1 MRKETIM
8 NCLKILF
15 TVDLSE
21 LSMKI
26 APHVAKISNGLKA
39 ETHVLFVASNL
50 KENHSRVEP
59 GSGYLNANAGALKEA
74 QRYLRRCIESGFVKS
89 RCKAAVSYGDP
100 AEEILK
106 YALKENID
114 IIVVGSE
121 RPVAGHP
128 PHGKMV
134 QRVIRES
141 TADVWTFTA
150 DGGPIRELRCV
161 RCSERG

>member
-1 MRKETIM
+1 MNKFLMRKEMIM

-26 APHVAKISNGLKA
+26 APHVAKISNALRA
-39 ETHVLFVASNL
+39 ETHILFVASNA
-50 KENHSRVEP
+50 KENHSRAELD
-59 GSGYLNANAGALKEA
+59 SGQLNTNVGALKEA

-89 RCKAAVSYGDP
+89 RCRADVSYGDP
-100 AEEILK
+100 AEEILN
-106 YALKENID
+106 YALKENIN
-114 IIVVGSE
+114 IIIVGSE
-121 RPVAGHP
+121 RPVAGQP
-128 PHGKMV
+128 LHGQMV

-150 DGGPIRELRCV
+150 DGGPIKELRFV
-161 RCSERG
+161 R